1 MNMNPRKKQR
11 TDTETVP
18 VGTAGQGKGGAT
30 KKEMKSRPVLKEPEE
45 SSEDEGLDEEVE
57 DGEPGTSRLYSF
69 LL

>member
-1 MNMNPRKKQR
+1 MNMKPRKKQR
-11 TDTETVP
+11 TGTEAVS
-18 VGTAGQGKGGAT
+18 VEIAVKGKGEAT
-30 KKEMKSRPVLKEPEE
+30 KKEKKRPVLKEPEE